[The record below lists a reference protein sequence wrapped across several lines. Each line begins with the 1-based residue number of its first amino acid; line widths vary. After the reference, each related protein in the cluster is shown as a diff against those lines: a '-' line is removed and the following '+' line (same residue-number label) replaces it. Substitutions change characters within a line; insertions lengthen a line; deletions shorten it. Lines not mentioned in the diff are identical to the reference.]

1 MEKYT
6 NVRSKCNPKFEE
18 NVKSALNVR
27 ENPIELIYEGELNK
41 QR

>member
-1 MEKYT
+1 MSEV
-6 NVRSKCNPKFEE
+6 NVIKEKFEE